1 MRTAIIIPFSFLA
14 LDLVAQDFVRVMSG
28 QHVTLLDSRSYGCSA
43 VDFTGDG
50 KDDLFVSCVFYEDN
64 EAYVGGSGGTFSYF
78 STSPLVSDGAFNSGV
93 SWADLDND
101 GDEDLIVSS
110 YQNEDNLLYL
120 NQGGGSMLQVLVGDI
135 VSDGGHSRGCAWM
148 DYDNDGY
155 VDAFFVNQFNQP
167 NYLYRN
173 LGNGTFQR
181 ITNLGPMVSDQN
193 TSVGVVLAD
202 LDNNRLLDV
211 YVANRGEPNELY
223 FNQSGTFVPLT
234 GDPSVTEVEESHGAS
249 AGDVDNDGDIDL
261 FVTSIQGMNSL
272 YLNDGLGSFTTV
284 NSDTHAVTTSGSYT
298 GSVLFDADNDGDL
311 DLYVAQRLGGTN
323 YFYRNDGSG
332 NFTLDVSAGLSSDGG
347 DSRGIAATD
356 HDGDGDLDLYVV
368 NEFEN
373 NFFYRNDGAMGNWLE
388 IDLEGTVSNRSAIGT
403 KVVVQAVSNGQLVTQ
418 VRFVEP
424 QSGYLSQSSLRLHFG
439 LGNATVA
446 NSVQVFWTSGLGCFF
461 TNVPAGQVMDIIES
475 CATSSLSEINDEDLG
490 LVAIPV
496 GGAVGHQIRFE
507 GPWRGPVDLQ
517 VFDASGRQVDHLAVS
532 STRPSTVLWDPGH
545 GLGQGIYLIRGI
557 SRDGSAVVRVSI
569 P

>member
-1 MRTAIIIPFSFLA
+1 MRITIIFIFSVLA
-14 LDLVAQDFVRVMSG
+14 VDLVAQDFVRILSG
-28 QHVTLLDSRSYGCSA
+28 QHVTLLDSRSYGCST

-50 KDDLFVSCVFYEDN
+50 KDDLFVSSVFYEDN
-64 EAYVGGSGGTFSYF
+64 EAYVAGAGGTFSYF
-78 STSPLVSDGAFNSGV
+78 STSPLVNDGAFNSGV

-110 YQNEDNLLYL
+110 YQDEDNLLYI
-120 NQGGGSMLQVLVGDI
+120 NQGGGNMSQVLIGDI
-135 VSDGGHSRGCAWM
+135 VNDGGHSRGCAWM

-155 VDAFFVNQFNQP
+155 VDAFFVNQYNQP

-181 ITNLGPMVSDQN
+181 ILNLGPMVTDQN

-202 LDNNRLLDV
+202 LDNNRRLDV

-223 FNQSGTFVPLT
+223 FNQSGTFVPLV

-272 YLNDGLGSFTTV
+272 YLNNGLGNFTSV
-284 NSDTHAVTTSGSYT
+284 NSGTHAVTTSGSYT

-332 NFTLDVSAGLSSDGG
+332 NFALDMSAGLGGDGG

-373 NFFYRNDGAMGNWLE
+373 NFFYRNDGATGNWLE
-388 IDLEGTVSNRSAIGT
+388 IDLEGTVSNRSAIGS
-403 KVVVQAVSNGQLVTQ
+403 KVVVEAVINGQVVTQ
-418 VRFVEP
+418 VRYVEP

-439 LGNATVA
+439 LGDATVV
-446 NSVQVFWTSGLGCFF
+446 NSVHVFWTSGQACLFS
-461 TNVPAGQVMDIIES
+461 NVQAGQVMNIIES
-475 CATSSLSEINDEDLG
+475 CATNGVSEMYANDLSISAVPLTDL
-490 LVAIPV
+490 P
-496 GGAVGHQIRFE
+496 GHQIQLD
-507 GPWRGPVDLQ
+507 GPWRGPLDL
-517 VFDASGRQVDHLAVS
+517 VVLDAAGRQVDHINVGMQVPSSVVWNAGRELAS
-532 STRPSTVLWDPGH
+532 
-545 GLGQGIYLIRGI
+545 GIYVIRAM
-557 SRDGSAVVRVSI
+557 SPSGSALVRVFA